1 MGGISPRTEEEERSI
16 LPALRQQP
24 SSSTKP
30 PSLSAGSVYRRIT
43 KVERRTGISRSKVPS
58 HWSGLR
64 MNTASPTILRTRH
77 KFGDYLSQP
86 DLAKLELPKK
96 MSRPWIVNNAF
107 EQEKLKDLIVTE
119 SPVEASLVMRQIKES
134 KQERKKQPGYNKKHV
149 RNINDII
156 EKDQK
161 MVKEIKTK
169 QSTKEHVEK
178 KRKHM
183 LKKQVGVG
191 SAATQDDATA
201 ALSNNVVGEDHVA
214 GNKEDTP
221 PVETDVELEQQR
233 MMNRVFNC
241 PNLYSAAGP
250 FTTVV
255 HMVPVMVPNHQ
266 TGGYFV
272 VHLPVQP
279 LPENVVQPQHVF
291 HPEPS
296 DSPFSSSST
305 SSSTCSSPSPPASDD
320 GFVDGSDLES
330 ESGSLVEMVDDI
342 KLVEIVDDIKLD
354 LSLDSSMEL
363 TDEESDYE
371 ILDEDL
377 ERVVR
382 SIIDEDDE

>member
-1 MGGISPRTEEEERSI
+1 MN
-16 LPALRQQP
+16 
-24 SSSTKP
+24 
-30 PSLSAGSVYRRIT
+30 SV
-43 KVERRTGISRSKVPS
+43 
-58 HWSGLR
+58 
-64 MNTASPTILRTRH
+64 SPTILRTRH

-86 DLAKLELPKK
+86 DLAKFELPKK

-119 SPVEASLVMRQIKES
+119 RPVEASLVMRQIKES

-161 MVKEIKTK
+161 TVKESKKK

-191 SAATQDDATA
+191 AATQDDATA
-201 ALSNNVVGEDHVA
+201 ALSNNVVAKDHVA
-214 GNKEDTP
+214 GNKEDTEP
-221 PVETDVELEQQR
+221 PVETDIELEQQR

-255 HMVPVMVPNHQ
+255 QMVPVMVANHQ

-279 LPENVVQPQHVF
+279 LPEHVAQPQHVL
-291 HPEPS
+291 HPQPS

-305 SSSTCSSPSPPASDD
+305 SSSPCSSVSPPASDD

-330 ESGSLVEMVDDI
+330 ETGSLVEMVDDI
-342 KLVEIVDDIKLD
+342 KLDV
-354 LSLDSSMEL
+354 SLDSSMEL
-363 TDEESDYE
+363 TDEESDFE

>member
-1 MGGISPRTEEEERSI
+1 MG
-16 LPALRQQP
+16 
-24 SSSTKP
+24 STKP
-30 PSLSAGSVYRRIT
+30 PSLSVGSVYSRIK
-43 KVERRTGISRSKVPS
+43 KVERRTRISRSKVPS

-86 DLAKLELPKK
+86 DLAKFELPKK

-119 SPVEASLVMRQIKES
+119 RPVEASLVMRQIKES

-161 MVKEIKTK
+161 TVKESKKK

-191 SAATQDDATA
+191 AGTQDDATA
-201 ALSNNVVGEDHVA
+201 ALSNNVVATEDHVA
-214 GNKEDTP
+214 GNKEETQQ
-221 PVETDVELEQQR
+221 PVETDVELEQQK

-241 PNLYSAAGP
+241 PNLYTAAGP

-255 HMVPVMVPNHQ
+255 QMVPVMVANHQ

-279 LPENVVQPQHVF
+279 LPEQVLQPQHVF
-291 HPEPS
+291 HPQPS

-305 SSSTCSSPSPPASDD
+305 SSSTCSSTSPPASDD

-342 KLVEIVDDIKLD
+342 KLVDDIKFD
-354 LSLDSSMEL
+354 VSLDSSMES

>member
-1 MGGISPRTEEEERSI
+1 MG
-16 LPALRQQP
+16 
-24 SSSTKP
+24 
-30 PSLSAGSVYRRIT
+30 GSVYSRIK
-43 KVERRTGISRSKVPS
+43 KVERRTRISRSKVPS

-86 DLAKLELPKK
+86 DLAKFELPKK

-119 SPVEASLVMRQIKES
+119 RPVEASLVMRQIKES
-134 KQERKKQPGYNKKHV
+134 KQERKKQPGYNKRHV

-161 MVKEIKTK
+161 TVKENKTK

-183 LKKQVGVG
+183 LKKEVGVG
-191 SAATQDDATA
+191 AGTQDDATS
-201 ALSNNVVGEDHVA
+201 ALSNNVVASRDHVA
-214 GNKEDTP
+214 GNKEETQQL
-221 PVETDVELEQQR
+221 VERDVELEQQR

-241 PNLYSAAGP
+241 PNLYTAAGP
-250 FTTVV
+250 FTTMVQ
-255 HMVPVMVPNHQ
+255 MVPVMVANHN

-279 LPENVVQPQHVF
+279 LPEHVVQPQNVF
-291 HPEPS
+291 HPQPT

-305 SSSTCSSPSPPASDD
+305 CSSTCSSTSSSVSPPASDD

-330 ESGSLVEMVDDI
+330 ETGSLVDDI
-342 KLVEIVDDIKLD
+342 KLVEMVYDIKLVDDIKLD
-354 LSLDSSMEL
+354 VSLDSSMEL

>member
-1 MGGISPRTEEEERSI
+1 MGSLQAEKEGAAQRERM
-16 LPALRQQP
+16 
-24 SSSTKP
+24 
-30 PSLSAGSVYRRIT
+30 G
-43 KVERRTGISRSKVPS
+43 RSKVPS
-58 HWSGLR
+58 HWSGPR

-86 DLAKLELPKK
+86 DLAKFELPKK

-119 SPVEASLVMRQIKES
+119 RPVEASLVMRQIKES

-161 MVKEIKTK
+161 IVKESKTK
-169 QSTKEHVEK
+169 QSTKEPVEK

-191 SAATQDDATA
+191 SAGTQDDARA
-201 ALSNNVVGEDHVA
+201 ALSNNVVAKDHVA
-214 GNKEDTP
+214 GNKEDTQ

-255 HMVPVMVPNHQ
+255 QMVPVMVANHQ

-272 VHLPVQP
+272 VHMPVQP
-279 LPENVVQPQHVF
+279 LPEHVAQPHHVF
-291 HPEPS
+291 HPQPS

-305 SSSTCSSPSPPASDD
+305 SSSTCSSTSPPASDD

-330 ESGSLVEMVDDI
+330 ETGSLVEMVDDI
-342 KLVEIVDDIKLD
+342 KLDV
-354 LSLDSSMEL
+354 SLDSSMEL

>member
-1 MGGISPRTEEEERSI
+1 MGSLQQDNEGAAQRER
-16 LPALRQQP
+16 
-24 SSSTKP
+24 
-30 PSLSAGSVYRRIT
+30 
-43 KVERRTGISRSKVPS
+43 ISRSSKVPS
-58 HWSGLR
+58 HWLGPR

-86 DLAKLELPKK
+86 DLAKFELPKK

-119 SPVEASLVMRQIKES
+119 RPVEASLVMRQIKES

-161 MVKEIKTK
+161 MAKESKTK

-191 SAATQDDATA
+191 TATQDDATA
-201 ALSNNVVGEDHVA
+201 ALSSNVVAKDHVA
-214 GNKEDTP
+214 GNREDTQ
-221 PVETDVELEQQR
+221 PVETDIELEQQR

-250 FTTVV
+250 FTTMVQ
-255 HMVPVMVPNHQ
+255 MVPVMVPNHQ

-279 LPENVVQPQHVF
+279 LPEHVVQPQHVF
-291 HPEPS
+291 HPHPS
-296 DSPFSSSST
+296 DSPFSSSSS
-305 SSSTCSSPSPPASDD
+305 SSSTCSSTSPPASDD

-330 ESGSLVEMVDDI
+330 ETGSLVEMVDDI
-342 KLVEIVDDIKLD
+342 KLDV
-354 LSLDSSMEL
+354 SLDSSMEL

>member
-1 MGGISPRTEEEERSI
+1 
-16 LPALRQQP
+16 
-24 SSSTKP
+24 
-30 PSLSAGSVYRRIT
+30 
-43 KVERRTGISRSKVPS
+43 
-58 HWSGLR
+58 
-64 MNTASPTILRTRH
+64 
-77 KFGDYLSQP
+77 
-86 DLAKLELPKK
+86 
-96 MSRPWIVNNAF
+96 
-107 EQEKLKDLIVTE
+107 
-119 SPVEASLVMRQIKES
+119 MR
-134 KQERKKQPGYNKKHV
+134 ERKKQPGYNKRHV

-161 MVKEIKTK
+161 TVKEIKKK

-191 SAATQDDATA
+191 SAGTQDDATS
-201 ALSNNVVGEDHVA
+201 ALSNNVVASRDHVA
-214 GNKEDTP
+214 GNKEDTQ

-255 HMVPVMVPNHQ
+255 QMVPVMVANHQ

-272 VHLPVQP
+272 VHLPIQP
-279 LPENVVQPQHVF
+279 LPENVVQPQHFF
-291 HPEPS
+291 HAYPS

-305 SSSTCSSPSPPASDD
+305 SSSTCSSTSPPASDD

-330 ESGSLVEMVDDI
+330 ETGSLVEMVDDI
-342 KLVEIVDDIKLD
+342 KLVEDIKLD
-354 LSLDSSMEL
+354 VSLDSSMES

>member
-1 MGGISPRTEEEERSI
+1 MGSRVS
-16 LPALRQQP
+16 LQP
-24 SSSTKP
+24 DKEGG
-30 PSLSAGSVYRRIT
+30 AEN
-43 KVERRTGISRSKVPS
+43 KEDISRSKVPS
-58 HWSGLR
+58 HSSGLR

-86 DLAKLELPKK
+86 DLAKFELPKK

-119 SPVEASLVMRQIKES
+119 KPVEASLVMRQIKES

-156 EKDQK
+156 ERDQK
-161 MVKEIKTK
+161 IVKESKKK
-169 QSTKEHVEK
+169 QPTKEHVEK

-191 SAATQDDATA
+191 AGTQDDATS
-201 ALSNNVVGEDHVA
+201 ALSNNVVAIRDHVA
-214 GNKEDTP
+214 GNKEETP

-241 PNLYSAAGP
+241 PNLYTAAGP

-255 HMVPVMVPNHQ
+255 QMVPVMVANHQ
-266 TGGYFV
+266 TGGYFF

-279 LPENVVQPQHVF
+279 LPEQVVQPQHVF
-291 HPEPS
+291 HPQPS

-305 SSSTCSSPSPPASDD
+305 SSSTSPPASDD

-330 ESGSLVEMVDDI
+330 ETGSLVEMVDDI
-342 KLVEIVDDIKLD
+342 KP
-354 LSLDSSMEL
+354 
-363 TDEESDYE
+363 
-371 ILDEDL
+371 
-377 ERVVR
+377 
-382 SIIDEDDE
+382 

>member
-1 MGGISPRTEEEERSI
+1 
-16 LPALRQQP
+16 
-24 SSSTKP
+24 
-30 PSLSAGSVYRRIT
+30 
-43 KVERRTGISRSKVPS
+43 
-58 HWSGLR
+58 

-86 DLAKLELPKK
+86 DLAKFELPKK

-119 SPVEASLVMRQIKES
+119 KPVEASLVMRQIKES

-161 MVKEIKTK
+161 TVKESKKK
-169 QSTKEHVEK
+169 QSTKEYVEK

-191 SAATQDDATA
+191 VGTQDDATS
-201 ALSNNVVGEDHVA
+201 ALSNNVVATEDHVA
-214 GNKEDTP
+214 GNKEEDTP

-255 HMVPVMVPNHQ
+255 QMVPVMVANHQ

-279 LPENVVQPQHVF
+279 LPDNVVQPQHVF
-291 HPEPS
+291 HPQPS

-305 SSSTCSSPSPPASDD
+305 SSSTCSSTSSSTCSSSSPPASDD

-342 KLVEIVDDIKLD
+342 KLVEMVDDIKLD
-354 LSLDSSMEL
+354 FSVDSSMEL

>member
-1 MGGISPRTEEEERSI
+1 
-16 LPALRQQP
+16 
-24 SSSTKP
+24 
-30 PSLSAGSVYRRIT
+30 
-43 KVERRTGISRSKVPS
+43 
-58 HWSGLR
+58 
-64 MNTASPTILRTRH
+64 
-77 KFGDYLSQP
+77 
-86 DLAKLELPKK
+86 
-96 MSRPWIVNNAF
+96 
-107 EQEKLKDLIVTE
+107 
-119 SPVEASLVMRQIKES
+119 MRQIKES

-161 MVKEIKTK
+161 TVKESKKK
-169 QSTKEHVEK
+169 QPTKEQFEK
-178 KRKHM
+178 RRKHM

-191 SAATQDDATA
+191 TATQDDATA
-201 ALSNNVVGEDHVA
+201 ALSSNVVAKDHVA

-221 PVETDVELEQQR
+221 PFETDVELEQQR

-250 FTTVV
+250 FTTVGQ
-255 HMVPVMVPNHQ
+255 MVPVMVANHQ

-272 VHLPVQP
+272 VHLPVQH

-291 HPEPS
+291 HPHPS

-305 SSSTCSSPSPPASDD
+305 CSSSSPPASDD

-330 ESGSLVEMVDDI
+330 ESGSLVDDIKLVEMVDDI
-342 KLVEIVDDIKLD
+342 KLDFN
-354 LSLDSSMEL
+354 LDSSMEL
-363 TDEESDYE
+363 TDEESDFE

>member
-1 MGGISPRTEEEERSI
+1 MGSLQQDNEGAAQRER
-16 LPALRQQP
+16 
-24 SSSTKP
+24 
-30 PSLSAGSVYRRIT
+30 
-43 KVERRTGISRSKVPS
+43 ISRSSKVPS
-58 HWSGLR
+58 HWLGPR

-86 DLAKLELPKK
+86 DLAKFELPKK

-119 SPVEASLVMRQIKES
+119 RPVEASLVMRQIKES

-161 MVKEIKTK
+161 TVKESKTK

-191 SAATQDDATA
+191 SAGTQDDATPA
-201 ALSNNVVGEDHVA
+201 QSNNVVAKDHVA
-214 GNKEDTP
+214 GNKEETQ
-221 PVETDVELEQQR
+221 PVERDVELEQQR

-255 HMVPVMVPNHQ
+255 QMVPVMVANHQ

-279 LPENVVQPQHVF
+279 LPEHVAQPQHVL
-291 HPEPS
+291 HPQPS

-305 SSSTCSSPSPPASDD
+305 SSSVSPPASDD

-330 ESGSLVEMVDDI
+330 ETGSLVDDIKLVEMVDDI
-342 KLVEIVDDIKLD
+342 KLDV
-354 LSLDSSMEL
+354 SLDSSMEL

>member
-1 MGGISPRTEEEERSI
+1 MG
-16 LPALRQQP
+16 
-24 SSSTKP
+24 STKP
-30 PSLSAGSVYRRIT
+30 PSLSVGSVYSRIK
-43 KVERRTGISRSKVPS
+43 KVERRTRISRSKVPS

-86 DLAKLELPKK
+86 DLAKFELPKK

-119 SPVEASLVMRQIKES
+119 RPVEASLVMRQIKES
-134 KQERKKQPGYNKKHV
+134 RQERKKQPGYNKKHV

-161 MVKEIKTK
+161 TVKESKKK

-178 KRKHM
+178 K
-183 LKKQVGVG
+183 
-191 SAATQDDATA
+191 
-201 ALSNNVVGEDHVA
+201 
-214 GNKEDTP
+214 
-221 PVETDVELEQQR
+221 R

-250 FTTVV
+250 FTTMVQ
-255 HMVPVMVPNHQ
+255 MVPVMVANHQ

-279 LPENVVQPQHVF
+279 LPEHVVQPQHVF
-291 HPEPS
+291 HPQPS

-305 SSSTCSSPSPPASDD
+305 SSSTSSSSSPPASDD

-330 ESGSLVEMVDDI
+330 ETGSLVEMVDDI
-342 KLVEIVDDIKLD
+342 KLDVM
-354 LSLDSSMEL
+354 LDSSMEL
-363 TDEESDYE
+363 TDEESDFE

>member
-1 MGGISPRTEEEERSI
+1 MG
-16 LPALRQQP
+16 
-24 SSSTKP
+24 STKP
-30 PSLSAGSVYRRIT
+30 PSLSVGSVYSRIK
-43 KVERRTGISRSKVPS
+43 KVQRRTRNISRSKVPS

-86 DLAKLELPKK
+86 DLAKFELPKM

-119 SPVEASLVMRQIKES
+119 RPVEASLVMRQIKES

-149 RNINDII
+149 CNINDII

-161 MVKEIKTK
+161 TVKESKTK

-191 SAATQDDATA
+191 AGTQDDATS
-201 ALSNNVVGEDHVA
+201 ALSNNVVATEDHVA
-214 GNKEDTP
+214 GNKEDTHP
-221 PVETDVELEQQR
+221 IETDVELEQQR

-241 PNLYSAAGP
+241 PNLYTAAGP
-250 FTTVV
+250 FTTMVQ
-255 HMVPVMVPNHQ
+255 MVPVMVATHN

-279 LPENVVQPQHVF
+279 LPEHVF
-291 HPEPS
+291 HPQPS

-305 SSSTCSSPSPPASDD
+305 SLSTCSSSSPPASDD

-330 ESGSLVEMVDDI
+330 ESGSLMEMVDAIKLVEMVDDI
-342 KLVEIVDDIKLD
+342 K
-354 LSLDSSMEL
+354 
-363 TDEESDYE
+363 
-371 ILDEDL
+371 
-377 ERVVR
+377 
-382 SIIDEDDE
+382 

>member
-1 MGGISPRTEEEERSI
+1 MG
-16 LPALRQQP
+16 

-30 PSLSAGSVYRRIT
+30 PSLSVGSVYSRIK
-43 KVERRTGISRSKVPS
+43 KVERRTRISRSKVPS

-86 DLAKLELPKK
+86 DLAKFELPKK

-119 SPVEASLVMRQIKES
+119 RPVEASLVMQQIKES
-134 KQERKKQPGYNKKHV
+134 KQQRKKQPGYNKRHV

-156 EKDQK
+156 EKDQNT
-161 MVKEIKTK
+161 VKESKKK

-183 LKKQVGVG
+183 LKKQVERT
-191 SAATQDDATA
+191 SAGTQDDATS
-201 ALSNNVVGEDHVA
+201 ALSNNVVATEDHVA
-214 GNKEDTP
+214 GNKEDTQQ

-241 PNLYSAAGP
+241 PNLYTAAGP
-250 FTTVV
+250 FTTMVQ
-255 HMVPVMVPNHQ
+255 MVPVMVANHQ

-279 LPENVVQPQHVF
+279 LPEHVVQHQHVF
-291 HPEPS
+291 LPHPS

-305 SSSTCSSPSPPASDD
+305 SLSTCSSTSPPASDD

-342 KLVEIVDDIKLD
+342 KLDV
-354 LSLDSSMEL
+354 SLDSSMEL
-363 TDEESDYE
+363 TDEESDFE

>member
-1 MGGISPRTEEEERSI
+1 
-16 LPALRQQP
+16 
-24 SSSTKP
+24 
-30 PSLSAGSVYRRIT
+30 
-43 KVERRTGISRSKVPS
+43 
-58 HWSGLR
+58 

-86 DLAKLELPKK
+86 DLAKFELPKK

-119 SPVEASLVMRQIKES
+119 RPVEASLVMRQIKES

-161 MVKEIKTK
+161 TVKESKTK

-191 SAATQDDATA
+191 SAGTQDDATA
-201 ALSNNVVGEDHVA
+201 ALSNNVVAKDHVA

-250 FTTVV
+250 FTTMVQ
-255 HMVPVMVPNHQ
+255 MVPVMVPNHQ

-279 LPENVVQPQHVF
+279 LPEHVVQPQHVF
-291 HPEPS
+291 HPQPS

-305 SSSTCSSPSPPASDD
+305 SSSTCSSASPPASDD

-330 ESGSLVEMVDDI
+330 ETGSLVEMVDDI
-342 KLVEIVDDIKLD
+342 KLDV
-354 LSLDSSMEL
+354 SLDSSMEL
-363 TDEESDYE
+363 TDEESDFE

>member
-1 MGGISPRTEEEERSI
+1 MG
-16 LPALRQQP
+16 
-24 SSSTKP
+24 
-30 PSLSAGSVYRRIT
+30 
-43 KVERRTGISRSKVPS
+43 
-58 HWSGLR
+58 
-64 MNTASPTILRTRH
+64 
-77 KFGDYLSQP
+77 
-86 DLAKLELPKK
+86 
-96 MSRPWIVNNAF
+96 
-107 EQEKLKDLIVTE
+107 
-119 SPVEASLVMRQIKES
+119 
-134 KQERKKQPGYNKKHV
+134 NKKHV

-156 EKDQK
+156 EKDQRT
-161 MVKEIKTK
+161 VKESKTK
-169 QSTKEHVEK
+169 QLTKEHVEK

-191 SAATQDDATA
+191 SAGTQDDARA
-201 ALSNNVVGEDHVA
+201 ALSNNVVAKDHVA

-255 HMVPVMVPNHQ
+255 QMVPVMVANHQ

-279 LPENVVQPQHVF
+279 LPEHVAQPHHVF
-291 HPEPS
+291 HPQPS

-305 SSSTCSSPSPPASDD
+305 SSSTCSSVSPPASDD

-342 KLVEIVDDIKLD
+342 KLDV
-354 LSLDSSMEL
+354 SLDSSMEL

-382 SIIDEDDE
+382 SIIDEDVE

>member
-1 MGGISPRTEEEERSI
+1 MGSLQRDKEGAAQNTE
-16 LPALRQQP
+16 
-24 SSSTKP
+24 
-30 PSLSAGSVYRRIT
+30 
-43 KVERRTGISRSKVPS
+43 ISRSKVPS
-58 HWSGLR
+58 HWSGLN
-64 MNTASPTILRTRH
+64 MNSVSPTILRTRH

-86 DLAKLELPKK
+86 DLAKFELPKK

-107 EQEKLKDLIVTE
+107 EQEKLKELIVTE
-119 SPVEASLVMRQIKES
+119 RPVEASLVMQQIKES

-161 MVKEIKTK
+161 IVKESKTK
-169 QSTKEHVEK
+169 QSTKEPVEK

-191 SAATQDDATA
+191 SAGTQDDARA
-201 ALSNNVVGEDHVA
+201 ALSNNVVAKDHVA

-255 HMVPVMVPNHQ
+255 QMVPVMVANHQ

-291 HPEPS
+291 HPQPS

-305 SSSTCSSPSPPASDD
+305 SSSTCSSVSPPASDD

-330 ESGSLVEMVDDI
+330 ETGSLVEMVDDI
-342 KLVEIVDDIKLD
+342 KLDF
-354 LSLDSSMEL
+354 SLDSSMEL

>member
-1 MGGISPRTEEEERSI
+1 MG
-16 LPALRQQP
+16 
-24 SSSTKP
+24 
-30 PSLSAGSVYRRIT
+30 
-43 KVERRTGISRSKVPS
+43 SRSKVPS
-58 HWSGLR
+58 HWLGLN
-64 MNTASPTILRTRH
+64 MNSASPTILRTRH

-86 DLAKLELPKK
+86 DLAKFELPKK

-119 SPVEASLVMRQIKES
+119 RPVEASLVMRQIKES

-161 MVKEIKTK
+161 TVKESKTK

-191 SAATQDDATA
+191 AAGTQDDATSA
-201 ALSNNVVGEDHVA
+201 PSNNVVATSDHVA
-214 GNKEDTP
+214 GNKEDIP
-221 PVETDVELEQQR
+221 PVETDIELEQQR

-255 HMVPVMVPNHQ
+255 QMVPVMMANHQ

-279 LPENVVQPQHVF
+279 LPEHVVQPQHVF

-330 ESGSLVEMVDDI
+330 ETGSLVEMVDDI
-342 KLVEIVDDIKLD
+342 KLVDDIKSD
-354 LSLDSSMEL
+354 FSLDSSMES
-363 TDEESDYE
+363 TDEESDFE

>member
-1 MGGISPRTEEEERSI
+1 MG
-16 LPALRQQP
+16 
-24 SSSTKP
+24 
-30 PSLSAGSVYRRIT
+30 VYSRI
-43 KVERRTGISRSKVPS
+43 KKLQRRTRNISRSKVPS
-58 HWSGLR
+58 HWSGLM

-86 DLAKLELPKK
+86 DLAKFELPKK

-119 SPVEASLVMRQIKES
+119 RPVEASLVMRQIKES

-161 MVKEIKTK
+161 TVKERKKK
-169 QSTKEHVEK
+169 QPTKEHVEK

-191 SAATQDDATA
+191 AAGTQDDATS
-201 ALSNNVVGEDHVA
+201 ALSNNVVASRDHVA

-221 PVETDVELEQQR
+221 PVETDIELEQQR

-255 HMVPVMVPNHQ
+255 PVMVANHQ

-279 LPENVVQPQHVF
+279 LPEHVVQP
-291 HPEPS
+291 
-296 DSPFSSSST
+296 
-305 SSSTCSSPSPPASDD
+305 
-320 GFVDGSDLES
+320 
-330 ESGSLVEMVDDI
+330 
-342 KLVEIVDDIKLD
+342 
-354 LSLDSSMEL
+354 SM
-363 TDEESDYE
+363 S
-371 ILDEDL
+371 
-377 ERVVR
+377 
-382 SIIDEDDE
+382 

>member
-1 MGGISPRTEEEERSI
+1 MG
-16 LPALRQQP
+16 
-24 SSSTKP
+24 
-30 PSLSAGSVYRRIT
+30 
-43 KVERRTGISRSKVPS
+43 SRSKVPS

-86 DLAKLELPKK
+86 DLAKFELPKK
-96 MSRPWIVNNAF
+96 MSRPRIVNNAF

-119 SPVEASLVMRQIKES
+119 RPVEASLVMRQIKES
-134 KQERKKQPGYNKKHV
+134 KQERKKQPGFNKRHV

-161 MVKEIKTK
+161 TVKESKKK

-183 LKKQVGVG
+183 LKMQV
-191 SAATQDDATA
+191 ATQDDATS
-201 ALSNNVVGEDHVA
+201 ALSNNVVATEDHVA
-214 GNKEDTP
+214 GNKEETQQ

-255 HMVPVMVPNHQ
+255 QMAPVMVANHQ

-279 LPENVVQPQHVF
+279 LPEHVVQPQQVF
-291 HPEPS
+291 HPQPS
-296 DSPFSSSST
+296 DSSFSSSSS
-305 SSSTCSSPSPPASDD
+305 SSSTCSSTSPPASDD

-330 ESGSLVEMVDDI
+330 ETGSLVEMVDDI
-342 KLVEIVDDIKLD
+342 KLDVM
-354 LSLDSSMEL
+354 LDSSMEL
-363 TDEESDYE
+363 TDEESDFE

>member
-1 MGGISPRTEEEERSI
+1 
-16 LPALRQQP
+16 
-24 SSSTKP
+24 
-30 PSLSAGSVYRRIT
+30 
-43 KVERRTGISRSKVPS
+43 
-58 HWSGLR
+58 

-86 DLAKLELPKK
+86 DLAKFELPKK

-119 SPVEASLVMRQIKES
+119 RPVEASLVMRQIKES

-161 MVKEIKTK
+161 TVKESKKK

-191 SAATQDDATA
+191 SAGTQDDARA
-201 ALSNNVVGEDHVA
+201 ALSNNVVAKDHVA

-250 FTTVV
+250 FTTMVQ
-255 HMVPVMVPNHQ
+255 MVPVMVPNHQ

-272 VHLPVQP
+272 VHMPVQP
-279 LPENVVQPQHVF
+279 LPEHVAQPQHVF
-291 HPEPS
+291 HPQPS

-305 SSSTCSSPSPPASDD
+305 CSSTYSSVSPPASDD

-330 ESGSLVEMVDDI
+330 ETGSLVEMVDDI
-342 KLVEIVDDIKLD
+342 KLDV
-354 LSLDSSMEL
+354 SLDSSMEL

>member
-1 MGGISPRTEEEERSI
+1 MG
-16 LPALRQQP
+16 
-24 SSSTKP
+24 STKP
-30 PSLSAGSVYRRIT
+30 PSLSVGSVYSWIK

-58 HWSGLR
+58 HWLGPR
-64 MNTASPTILRTRH
+64 MNSVSPAILRTRH

-86 DLAKLELPKK
+86 DLAKFELPKK

-119 SPVEASLVMRQIKES
+119 RPVEASLVMRQIKES

-161 MVKEIKTK
+161 MVKESKKK

-191 SAATQDDATA
+191 AATQDDATA
-201 ALSNNVVGEDHVA
+201 ALSNNVVATSDHVA

-221 PVETDVELEQQR
+221 PVETDIELEQQR

-241 PNLYSAAGP
+241 PNLYSAVGP

-255 HMVPVMVPNHQ
+255 QMVPVMVPNHQ

-279 LPENVVQPQHVF
+279 LPEHVAQPQHVF
-291 HPEPS
+291 HPHPS

-305 SSSTCSSPSPPASDD
+305 SSSTCSSASPPASDD

-330 ESGSLVEMVDDI
+330 ETGSLVEMVDDI
-342 KLVEIVDDIKLD
+342 KLDV
-354 LSLDSSMEL
+354 SLDSSMEL

>member
-1 MGGISPRTEEEERSI
+1 MN
-16 LPALRQQP
+16 
-24 SSSTKP
+24 
-30 PSLSAGSVYRRIT
+30 SV
-43 KVERRTGISRSKVPS
+43 
-58 HWSGLR
+58 
-64 MNTASPTILRTRH
+64 SPTILRTRH

-86 DLAKLELPKK
+86 DLAKFELPKK

-119 SPVEASLVMRQIKES
+119 RPVEASLVMRQIKES

-161 MVKEIKTK
+161 TVKESKKK
-169 QSTKEHVEK
+169 QSTKEPVEK

-191 SAATQDDATA
+191 SAGTQDDATA
-201 ALSNNVVGEDHVA
+201 ALSNNVVAKDHVA

-221 PVETDVELEQQR
+221 PVETDIELEQQR

-255 HMVPVMVPNHQ
+255 QMVPVMVANHQ

-279 LPENVVQPQHVF
+279 LPEHVVQPQHVF
-291 HPEPS
+291 HPQPS

-305 SSSTCSSPSPPASDD
+305 SSSTCSSASPPASDD

-330 ESGSLVEMVDDI
+330 ETGSLVEMVDDI
-342 KLVEIVDDIKLD
+342 KLDV
-354 LSLDSSMEL
+354 SLDSSMEL
-363 TDEESDYE
+363 TDEESDFE

>member
-1 MGGISPRTEEEERSI
+1 MGKT
-16 LPALRQQP
+16 
-24 SSSTKP
+24 
-30 PSLSAGSVYRRIT
+30 V
-43 KVERRTGISRSKVPS
+43 
-58 HWSGLR
+58 
-64 MNTASPTILRTRH
+64 
-77 KFGDYLSQP
+77 
-86 DLAKLELPKK
+86 
-96 MSRPWIVNNAF
+96 
-107 EQEKLKDLIVTE
+107 
-119 SPVEASLVMRQIKES
+119 KES
-134 KQERKKQPGYNKKHV
+134 KK
-149 RNINDII
+149 
-156 EKDQK
+156 
-161 MVKEIKTK
+161 K

-183 LKKQVGVG
+183 LKKQVGDG
-191 SAATQDDATA
+191 GATQDDATP
-201 ALSNNVVGEDHVA
+201 ALSNNVVATDHVA
-214 GNKEDTP
+214 GKKEDTP

-255 HMVPVMVPNHQ
+255 QMVPVMVANHQ

-279 LPENVVQPQHVF
+279 LPEHVAQPQHVF
-291 HPEPS
+291 HPHPS
-296 DSPFSSSST
+296 DSPSS
-305 SSSTCSSPSPPASDD
+305 SSSTCSSASPPASDD

-330 ESGSLVEMVDDI
+330 ETGSLVEMVDDI
-342 KLVEIVDDIKLD
+342 KLDV
-354 LSLDSSMEL
+354 SLDSSMEL

>member
-1 MGGISPRTEEEERSI
+1 MGSLQQDNEGVAQRER
-16 LPALRQQP
+16 
-24 SSSTKP
+24 
-30 PSLSAGSVYRRIT
+30 
-43 KVERRTGISRSKVPS
+43 ISRSSKVPS
-58 HWSGLR
+58 HWLGPR

-86 DLAKLELPKK
+86 DLAKFELPKK

-119 SPVEASLVMRQIKES
+119 TPVEASLVMRQIKES
-134 KQERKKQPGYNKKHV
+134 KKEKKQPGYNKKHV

-161 MVKEIKTK
+161 IVKESKTK

-183 LKKQVGVG
+183 LKKQVGDG
-191 SAATQDDATA
+191 GATQDDATA
-201 ALSNNVVGEDHVA
+201 ALSNNVVANTDHVA

-255 HMVPVMVPNHQ
+255 QMVPVMVPNPQ

-272 VHLPVQP
+272 VPLPVQP
-279 LPENVVQPQHVF
+279 LPEHVAQPQHVF
-291 HPEPS
+291 HPQPS
-296 DSPFSSSST
+296 NSPFSSSST
-305 SSSTCSSPSPPASDD
+305 SSSTCSSVSPPASDD

-330 ESGSLVEMVDDI
+330 ETGSLVEMADDIKLVEMVDDI
-342 KLVEIVDDIKLD
+342 KLEF
-354 LSLDSSMEL
+354 SLDSSMEL

>member
-1 MGGISPRTEEEERSI
+1 MGSLQQDNEGAAQRER
-16 LPALRQQP
+16 
-24 SSSTKP
+24 
-30 PSLSAGSVYRRIT
+30 
-43 KVERRTGISRSKVPS
+43 ISRSSKVPS
-58 HWSGLR
+58 HWLGPR

-86 DLAKLELPKK
+86 DLAKFELPKK

-119 SPVEASLVMRQIKES
+119 RPVEASLVMRQIKES

-161 MVKEIKTK
+161 TVKESKTK

-201 ALSNNVVGEDHVA
+201 ALSNNVVAKDHVA

-221 PVETDVELEQQR
+221 PVETDIELEQQR

-255 HMVPVMVPNHQ
+255 QIVPVMVPNHQ

-279 LPENVVQPQHVF
+279 LPEHVAQPQHVF
-291 HPEPS
+291 HPQPS

-305 SSSTCSSPSPPASDD
+305 SSSTCSSASPPASDD

-330 ESGSLVEMVDDI
+330 DTGSLVEMVDDI
-342 KLVEIVDDIKLD
+342 KLDV
-354 LSLDSSMEL
+354 SLDSSMEL
-363 TDEESDYE
+363 TDEESDFE

>member
-1 MGGISPRTEEEERSI
+1 MGT
-16 LPALRQQP
+16 
-24 SSSTKP
+24 SSTEP
-30 PSLSAGSVYRRIT
+30 PSLSVGSVYSRI
-43 KVERRTGISRSKVPS
+43 KKLQLRTRNISRSKVPS

-77 KFGDYLSQP
+77 KLGDYLSQP
-86 DLAKLELPKK
+86 DLAKFELPKK

-119 SPVEASLVMRQIKES
+119 RPVEASLVMRQIKES

-156 EKDQK
+156 EKDQGT
-161 MVKEIKTK
+161 VKESKKK

-191 SAATQDDATA
+191 AAAAQDDAIS
-201 ALSNNVVGEDHVA
+201 ALSNNVVATEDHVA
-214 GNKEDTP
+214 GNKEDTQQ

-250 FTTVV
+250 FTTMVQ
-255 HMVPVMVPNHQ
+255 MVPVMVANHQ

-279 LPENVVQPQHVF
+279 LPEHV
-291 HPEPS
+291 
-296 DSPFSSSST
+296 
-305 SSSTCSSPSPPASDD
+305 A
-320 GFVDGSDLES
+320 
-330 ESGSLVEMVDDI
+330 
-342 KLVEIVDDIKLD
+342 
-354 LSLDSSMEL
+354 
-363 TDEESDYE
+363 
-371 ILDEDL
+371 
-377 ERVVR
+377 
-382 SIIDEDDE
+382 